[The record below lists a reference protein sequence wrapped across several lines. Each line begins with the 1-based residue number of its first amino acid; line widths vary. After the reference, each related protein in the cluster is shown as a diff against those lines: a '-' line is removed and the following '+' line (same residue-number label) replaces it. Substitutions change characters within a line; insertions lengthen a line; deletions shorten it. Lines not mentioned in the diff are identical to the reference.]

1 MTNDL
6 KQAIELMINEE
17 IVKAKQLIENNL
29 YAKLGKALE
38 EKLMEFAPTVFN
50 EEKEE
55 DEEDEEKEEKD
66 ESEDEGEDDDAEEED
81 SESDEEDEEDDSKEM
96 NEEFENQLV
105 ESLYG
110 LIAEIEQETGRQLT
124 KEEIEIVTNEFINE
138 YAILTEKLDAVG
150 EEDEDIDNDGD
161 EDETDSYLHNR
172 RKKIGK
178 AMKHKKKG

>member
-1 MTNDL
+1 
-6 KQAIELMINEE
+6 
-17 IVKAKQLIENNL
+17 
-29 YAKLGKALE
+29 
-38 EKLMEFAPTVFN
+38 
-50 EEKEE
+50 
-55 DEEDEEKEEKD
+55 
-66 ESEDEGEDDDAEEED
+66 
-81 SESDEEDEEDDSKEM
+81 
-96 NEEFENQLV
+96 
-105 ESLYG
+105 

-161 EDETDSYLHNR
+161 KDETDSYLHNR